1 MHGCHAID
9 LIQHLALFPVPFVK
23 DQFFTRVYFLS
34 MSHQNAGFDLK
45 QQIADPAAQC
55 ISDPGREL
63 IQIRAML
70 IEVLQAV
77 VISVKCHGLPGWL
90 DTYNDFDFFC
100 AHAISPEESS
110 TGDIGGIAMC
120 QFREPAFLDVV
131 FDHF

>member
-1 MHGCHAID
+1 
-9 LIQHLALFPVPFVK
+9 
-23 DQFFTRVYFLS
+23 

-55 ISDPGREL
+55 ISDPSREL

-90 DTYNDFDFFC
+90 DTYNDFNFSAPTRFLQKNRPL
-100 AHAISPEESS
+100 AILV
-110 TGDIGGIAMC
+110 A
-120 QFREPAFLDVV
+120 
-131 FDHF
+131 